1 MQTLPVEL
9 SRTNSTRNG
18 IVFQCLQWRALFQP
32 WRGSCRVLLGNH
44 RHGGDSIFEAMLMR
58 LRVGAQT
65 VDDVAQ
71 FNATWAAFSDEERM
85 RMPQLRA
92 LRVSA
97 SLYNLERLSELPGDA
112 VSFFAV
118 DLITAV
124 TTEDKALAKERLE
137 QHADAKVTF
146 KVNAPVVA
154 LRRVAPT
161 VPTGTVGRVVGLTDR
176 DGIDCV
182 FRGVPVRVQNA
193 TWDVFNSRGLLV
205 GSRTQ
210 MPLLLAWALTIH
222 RAQGSEME
230 CVCIDFSRDDWA
242 CEGLVYTAVSRVRS
256 LRSLCVRGLTM
267 AHIKTSS
274 ACLAFWTALVEEINA
289 A

>member
-1 MQTLPVEL
+1 MQTLPVDL
-9 SRTNSTRNG
+9 SNSTSNR
-18 IVFQCLQWRALFQP
+18 IIFQCLQWRSLFQP
-32 WRGSCRVLLGNH
+32 WRGSCRMLLGNH

-58 LRVGAQT
+58 LRVGSQT
-65 VDDVAQ
+65 LDDVARI
-71 FNATWAAFSDEERM
+71 NATWAAFSDEQRL

-97 SLYNLERLSELPGDA
+97 SLHNLERLAELPGDA

-118 DLITAV
+118 DVVTAV
-124 TTEDKALAKERLE
+124 TTEDKLLAKERLE

-161 VPTGTVGRVVGLTDR
+161 VPTGTVGRVVGLTQR

-182 FRGVPVRVQNA
+182 FRGVTVRVQSA
-193 TWDVFNSRGLLV
+193 TWDVFNSRGLLI
-205 GSRTQ
+205 GKRTEV
-210 MPLLLAWALTIH
+210 PLLLAWALTIH

-230 CVCIDFSRDDWA
+230 CVCIDFSRDGWA
-242 CEGLVYTAVSRVRS
+242 CEGLVYTAVSRVRF

-267 AHIKTSS
+267 AHIKTSP
-274 ACLAFWTALVEEINA
+274 ACLAFWTALVEESTGA
-289 A
+289 AK